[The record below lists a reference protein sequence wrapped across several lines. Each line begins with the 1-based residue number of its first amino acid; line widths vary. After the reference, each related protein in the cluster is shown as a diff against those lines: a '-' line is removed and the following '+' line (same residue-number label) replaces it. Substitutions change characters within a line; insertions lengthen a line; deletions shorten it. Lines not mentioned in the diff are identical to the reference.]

1 MSIIHFPK
9 LSNTIWKHIDCV
21 INTDK
26 PGIFISFS
34 LYKYLYE
41 ICIRTS
47 RDHLFFLQ
55 NTEVNTSVSYSMHSY
70 GINEYRN
77 IASIC
82 VYKPVSDLYFKLIET
97 VQSLRFTIKEYIYEN
112 FVMFSVGK
120 NPYSAIEP
128 FYHTRKNNK
137 DKYFGIETTNITRH
151 KEENP
156 PGILPFTKIPFT
168 CDDPQFM
175 KYIVE
180 HHKNIANFV
189 VCEGGDDSYPEFIK
203 NEQLFAE
210 IFAALCLQKK
220 GGCLIVKLTDCFQK
234 SSIDIIYILSSMY
247 DKTYISKPM
256 ISPQSSS
263 ERFLVCTNF
272 TFSDC
277 NDYYKVFEQALEKIR
292 NKKKDETIDSF
303 LSTAN
308 IPLFFKTKMEECNV
322 IIGQQQLENIHRT
335 FLHGENIYENMEI
348 LNNKKNI
355 MWCDKYNIEH
365 NQKEFENNIKN
376 NIFRQA
382 NI

>member
-21 INTDK
+21 VNTEK

-41 ICIRTS
+41 ISIKTS
-47 RDHLFFLQ
+47 QYRLLFSQ
-55 NTEVNTSVSYSMHSY
+55 NMEANTSVSYSIQDY
-70 GINEYRN
+70 GINEYIN

-82 VYKPVSDLYFKLIET
+82 VYKPVSELYFKLIEI
-97 VQSLRFTIKEYIYEN
+97 VQSLRFTIKENIYEN
-112 FVMFSVGK
+112 FVMFSFSK
-120 NPYSAIEP
+120 NPYNAIEP
-128 FYHTRKNNK
+128 FYQTRKNNK
-137 DKYFGIETTNITRH
+137 DNFFGVKTSSADVC
-151 KEENP
+151 ENP
-156 PGILPFTKIPFT
+156 SDILPFTNIPFS

-180 HHKNIANFV
+180 QHKNIASLVF
-189 VCEGGDDSYPEFIK
+189 CEGGNDSYPEFIK
-203 NEQLFAE
+203 NEQLFVE
-210 IFAALCLQKK
+210 IFAAVCVQKK

-277 NDYYKVFEQALEKIR
+277 NEYYKVFEQALEKIR

-303 LSTAN
+303 LSHAN

-322 IIGQQQLENIHRT
+322 IIGQQQLENIHKT
-335 FLHGENIYENMEI
+335 ILNGDKIHIYENMEI

-365 NQKEFENNIKN
+365 NQKELEN
-376 NIFRQA
+376 NIFRQP